1 VLNRLNK
8 LAANPRTCFI
18 SLLLLALGMISA
30 PHVISAVIE
39 GATRQQCLNRDWPAD
54 KHAVHMDFC
63 AEYGYPTN

>member
-1 VLNRLNK
+1 MLNRLNK
-8 LAANPRTCFI
+8 LAADPRTCFI

-30 PHVISAVIE
+30 SHVISAVIE